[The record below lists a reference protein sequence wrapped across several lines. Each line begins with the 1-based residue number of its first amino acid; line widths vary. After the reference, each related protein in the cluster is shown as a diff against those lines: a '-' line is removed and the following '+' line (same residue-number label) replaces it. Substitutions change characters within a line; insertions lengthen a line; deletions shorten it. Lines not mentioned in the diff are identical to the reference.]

1 MPTWISVLVAMAGG
15 ALLLVLLLG
24 LALKVILPR
33 VIRKGVGAMFG
44 AKAAALKGAELRVG
58 SVSPADGPPR
68 QAFTNDE
75 DHRSTA
81 ETERFGGRW
90 VRIEATVTPRPPV
103 VDSCGEGCGHGFVHW
118 EPDELALCPT
128 PANGKLDLYKL
139 SEDCEIECFV
149 VRPGDGVTPEGEEE
163 LEEMKIQGPAQV
175 VLTAYVPN
183 EHRSISLHYYTELVG
198 EPIVLP

>member
-15 ALLLVLLLG
+15 ALFLVLLLG

-103 VDSCGEGCGHGFVHW
+103 VNRSSGSRVKL
-118 EPDELALCPT
+118 PKIIAL
-128 PANGKLDLYKL
+128 LMYMLV
-139 SEDCEIECFV
+139 F
-149 VRPGDGVTPEGEEE
+149 
-163 LEEMKIQGPAQV
+163 
-175 VLTAYVPN
+175 LTSGA
-183 EHRSISLHYYTELVG
+183 S
-198 EPIVLP
+198 